1 MLDNLFGRDKS
12 SNPTNATPAE
22 EPMATNDPNRPPQ
35 PRPVDDPLARRPRP
49 AERENAFNLALE
61 DLRRNIQLLYESV
74 GALADHYHE
83 TGGDP
88 RRARDCRDCVHFRV
102 GLHVPCVMGVDPHT
116 APYLAV
122 RCPKFEETS
131 ENRKLINR
139 DEAGFNA
146 AVRRA
151 REG

>member
-12 SNPTNATPAE
+12 SNPANATPAE
-22 EPMATNDPNRPPQ
+22 EPMATNDPSRPTP
-35 PRPVDDPLARRPRP
+35 PRSVDDPLARRPRP

>member
-12 SNPTNATPAE
+12 SNPANATPAE
-22 EPMATNDPNRPPQ
+22 EPMATNDPNRPTP
-35 PRPVDDPLARRPRP
+35 PRSVDDPLARRPRP

-131 ENRKLINR
+131 ENRKRINR

>member
-1 MLDNLFGRDKS
+1 MLDNWLGRDKASPQAPKEESMS
-12 SNPTNATPAE
+12 SNDASRPT
-22 EPMATNDPNRPPQ
+22 PPPRQ
-35 PRPVDDPLARRPRP
+35 PDDGLIRRPRP
-49 AERENAFNLALE
+49 NDRDNAFNLALE
-61 DLRRNIQLLYESV
+61 DLRRQVQLLYESI
-74 GALADHYHE
+74 GALAEHYNE

-88 RRARDCRDCVHFRV
+88 RRARDCRDCSHFRI

>member
-12 SNPTNATPAE
+12 AQPNSKE
-22 EPMATNDPNRPPQ
+22 ESMTTNDQP
-35 PRPVDDPLARRPRP
+35 PRPSPTRQPDDPLVRRPRP
-49 AERENAFNLALE
+49 NERDNAFNLALE

-74 GALADHYHE
+74 GALADHYNE

-102 GLHVPCVMGVDPHT
+102 GLHVPCVMGVDPHA

-122 RCPKFEETS
+122 RCPKFEEAS
-131 ENRKLINR
+131 ENRKLVNR